1 MNSNVNM
8 SNQEYSDFVDSKAK
22 KSNLGKNIF
31 MAFLVGGIICSIGQV
46 ITDISMHYGVQKQD
60 ATCITT
66 IVLIFLRSLTL
77 T

>member
-31 MAFLVGGIICSIGQV
+31 MAGI
-46 ITDISMHYGVQKQD
+46 
-60 ATCITT
+60 
-66 IVLIFLRSLTL
+66 
-77 T
+77 